1 MNYLF
6 EITEIIENYFHEKM
20 VSFLHS
26 YLSGIRNWSQK
37 VLDLSRYQNLTA
49 FNTAP
54 FLGGCE
60 DMFIGFQS
68 DTLEVARLDPDLF
81 KGLTKISLSSGTI
94 PKTFASL
101 LSADQVSELESW
113 SKETPVQP
121 LEKNKSK
128 FKARSLNINVT
139 QICNLKCTYCAAGG
153 DGTYGDP
160 VKRIEIEKTLPQL
173 NYFISKL
180 ERGEHF
186 HISFLGGE
194 PLLFPA
200 GIRAICE
207 YVEGAAKE
215 KKFVATYKITTN
227 GTVINTEIID
237 LLSIYK
243 PTLVISMDGKP
254 EITDR
259 FRPQKN
265 NKPTSEAIEKT
276 LAQLGKVRHQ
286 IGPLAVHAV
295 FTKDHTAVLETYE
308 YFRQFKFDWIDF
320 IYSVSDLDETSN
332 EKYMLEVTKTA
343 KAAWDLGGEKE
354 LRKIYLFDNYFDRL
368 DSQERLENHCGLGRS
383 FAVIDSR
390 NQVYNCPWTVG
401 QPQDRIG
408 SGSIMDESKLAGY
421 AEETIIERNN
431 CQSCWAK
438 YMCGGGCSFV
448 HQTTSKKDT
457 LKKSLQFCERT
468 RFLLALAI
476 YYYAKAREEAA

>member
-1 MNYLF
+1 M
-6 EITEIIENYFHEKM
+6 
-20 VSFLHS
+20 
-26 YLSGIRNWSQK
+26 
-37 VLDLSRYQNLTA
+37 LDLSRYQTITA
-49 FNTAP
+49 FNAEP
-54 FLGGCE
+54 FAGGDE
-60 DMFIGFQS
+60 AMFIAFQG
-68 DTLEVARLDPDLF
+68 DTLEVARIEPDVF
-81 KGLTKISLSSGTI
+81 QGLTKISLKSANI
-94 PKTFASL
+94 PHVLESQLTAE
-101 LSADQVSELESW
+101 QVSELETW
-113 SKETPVQP
+113 SKQSSTPAVAT
-121 LEKNKSK
+121 NKTK
-128 FKARSLNINVT
+128 FKAKSLNINIT

-180 ERGEHF
+180 EPGEHF

-194 PLLFPA
+194 PLLYPA

-207 YVEGAAKE
+207 YMAGAAKDMN
-215 KKFVATYKITTN
+215 FVPTYKITTN
-227 GTVINTEIID
+227 GTVMNSEIID
-237 LLSIYK
+237 ILSMYK
-243 PTLVISMDGKP
+243 PTLVISMDGRP
-254 EITDR
+254 EVTDR

-265 NKPTSEAIEKT
+265 NKPTSLAIKST
-276 LAQLGKVRHQ
+276 LDMLGKVRHQ
-286 IGPLAVHAV
+286 VGPLAVHAV

-320 IYSVSDLDETSN
+320 IYSVSDLDEVSSEN
-332 EKYMLEVTKTA
+332 YMYEVAKTA
-343 KAAWDLGGEKE
+343 KAAWDIGGEEE

-401 QPQDRIG
+401 QSQDQLGAG
-408 SGSIMDESKLAGY
+408 SVMDEGKLASY
-421 AEETIIERNN
+421 ADETIIERNN

-468 RFLLALAI
+468 RFLLALAL
-476 YYYAKAREEAA
+476 YYYAKAREETE